1 MCRIDKCW
9 RGSANWAQSRTKLAD
24 CAIGFGSKTTGGK
37 AGKFYVVTT
46 NEDNAESPKPGMLR
60 YGVIQGGPLWI
71 YFARSMTVRLESELF
86 VGSDKTIDGRGAE
99 VHIADGPCVTV
110 QDASNVIIHG
120 LHIHDCRGG
129 GSDGDAIR
137 VVSSHNV
144 WIDHNSLS
152 SCEDGLVDVTHASS
166 LITISNNYFSHHNK
180 VMLLGHSDTHPA
192 DTAMKVTVAFNHFGP
207 GLVQRMPRY

>member
-37 AGKFYVVTT
+37 GGSFYIVT
-46 NEDNAESPKPGMLR
+46 DNGDDNNNPKPGTLR
-60 YGVIQGGPLWI
+60 YGAIQKEALWI
-71 YFARSMTVRLESELF
+71 YFAKSMTITLKSELF
-86 VGSDKTIDGRGAE
+86 VASDKTLDGRGAN
-99 VHIADGPCVTV
+99 VHIADGPCITV

-137 VVSSHNV
+137 VYASRNV
-144 WIDHNSLS
+144 WIDHNSLA
-152 SCEDGLVDVTHASS
+152 SCEDGLIDVTHASS
-166 LITISNNYFSHHNK
+166 LVTISNNYFSDHDK
-180 VMLLGHSDTHPA
+180 VMLLGHSDSYSA
-192 DTAMKVTVAFNHFGP
+192 DTAMKVTVAFNHFGT
-207 GLVQRMPRY
+207 GLVQRMPR